1 MTNDPASLLRALGS
15 GIRPAGVDAPAK
27 VSGAPQLLEGQTFQQ
42 LLEQASTGQVSS
54 DLPRRGSRHAG
65 VDLTPSQ
72 LNRLAAAADRAEAA
86 GASRALVM
94 IDGMVLQ
101 MDVGLRTITGK
112 ADTSTTR
119 VLNGVDAV
127 VTVAPEIGD
136 LPGQV
141 PTLTANSMNASLLR
155 ILGGRTPPRA

>member
-1 MTNDPASLLRALGS
+1 MLD
-15 GIRPAGVDAPAK
+15 K
-27 VSGAPQLLEGQTFQQ
+27 
-42 LLEQASTGQVSS
+42 ASTGGVSS
-54 DLPRRGSRHAG
+54 DLPIRVSRHAG
-65 VDLTPSQ
+65 IDLTPSQ

-86 GASRALVM
+86 GASKALVL

-112 ADTSTTR
+112 ADTSATR

-127 VTVAPEIGD
+127 VTVAPDAGEV
-136 LPGQV
+136 PNQV

>member
-15 GIRPAGVDAPAK
+15 GIRPAGLDASRSQAA
-27 VSGAPQLLEGQTFQQ
+27 SGLVEGASFQQ
-42 LLEQASTGQVSS
+42 MLREASDGQVSS
-54 DLPRRGSRHAG
+54 DRPIRVSRHAG

-86 GASRALVM
+86 GATKALVM

-112 ADTSTTR
+112 ADTNATK
-119 VLNGVDAV
+119 VLSGVDAV
-127 VTVAPEIGD
+127 LTVAPEAGE
-136 LPGQV
+136 LQNQP
-141 PTLTANSMNASLLR
+141 PTLTANTMNASLLR